1 MNINF
6 RDFIINF
13 LMGGG
18 LIAGC
23 GLISQIYS
31 SSLSGMIYSSIPLGL
46 IYLYLF
52 ILFKKGRKESGKY
65 ALFSI
70 IGGIIWVF
78 IAVLLY
84 YFNNFS
90 VPLNMFLSILIYTIL
105 VVVVFYIFN
114 NRLNHSYK

>member
-23 GLISQIYS
+23 GLVSQVYS
-31 SSLSGMIYSSIPLGL
+31 SSLSGMLYSSIPLGL

-52 ILFKKGRKESGKY
+52 ILFKNGRKESEKY

-70 IGGIIWVF
+70 IGGIIWVL

-84 YFNNFS
+84 YFNHLS
-90 VPLNMFLSILIYTIL
+90 VPLNILLSMIIYSILLFTT
-105 VVVVFYIFN
+105 FYFFN
-114 NRLNHSYK
+114 NKINKS